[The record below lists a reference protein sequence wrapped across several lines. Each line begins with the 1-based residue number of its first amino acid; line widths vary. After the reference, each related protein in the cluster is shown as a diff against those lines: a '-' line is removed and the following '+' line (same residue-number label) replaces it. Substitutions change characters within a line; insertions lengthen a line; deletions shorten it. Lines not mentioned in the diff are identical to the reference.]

1 MEGRSCPVDR
11 KYFLGAGILVVIILA
26 LVIFS
31 KDRSPSSPGKAT
43 TTASAKELQRKAE
56 SLVKDNELGK
66 AREVFQDIVANYPDA
81 DNIDTV
87 QKEMEDLNL
96 NIIFSNTLID
106 GKTVEHEVVIGD
118 SIGKI
123 AKKYNTTT
131 DLIQKNNNLK
141 SDVIRVGQKLRVW
154 TGAFNIFVDKSQNK
168 LILKEGDDVIKV
180 YDVSTGVNNSTPVG
194 KFKVTSKLLDPVWF
208 NRGVVVPPDSPAN
221 VLGTRWMG
229 FDIPGYGIHGTIEP
243 ETIGQQV
250 TAGCVRMRNE
260 EVEELY
266 SLSPMGTEVVVV
278 D

>member
-1 MEGRSCPVDR
+1 MDR
-11 KYFLGAGILVVIILA
+11 KYLIGAGLVVVMIAA
-26 LVIFS
+26 LFIFS
-31 KDRSPSSPGKAT
+31 QGQAPSPSSKSS
-43 TTASAKELQRKAE
+43 TTASAKELQRKAAGF
-56 SLVKDNELGK
+56 VKDNELGK
-66 AREVFQDIVANYPDA
+66 AREVFQEIVSTYPDA
-81 DNIDTV
+81 ENIDAV

-96 NIIFSNTLID
+96 NIIFSKTLIE
-106 GKTVEHEVVIGD
+106 GKSVEHEVAIGD
-118 SIGKI
+118 TIGKI
-123 AKKYNTTT
+123 AKKYNTTV
-131 DLIQKNNNLK
+131 DLIQKNNELK

-154 TGAFNIFVDKSQNK
+154 TGAFNVFVDKSQNV

-180 YDVSTGVNNSTPVG
+180 YNVSTGANNSTPVG
-194 KFKVTSKLLDPVWF
+194 KFKITSKLIDPVWF

-266 SLSPMGTEVVVV
+266 SLLPTGTEVVVV